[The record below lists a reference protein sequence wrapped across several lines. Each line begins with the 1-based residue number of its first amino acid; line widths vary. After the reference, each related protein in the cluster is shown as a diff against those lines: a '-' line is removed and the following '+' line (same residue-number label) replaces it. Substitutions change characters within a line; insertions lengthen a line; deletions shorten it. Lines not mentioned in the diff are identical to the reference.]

1 MVYVP
6 SQLAWLDLPDVVALN
21 APRPLMVLNC
31 LRDSLFPLKG
41 MQDAERKI
49 GDIYTAMGASGHFK
63 CNYYDELHSL
73 NVPAQDDAIAWLEKW
88 LIETPP
94 TD

>member
-6 SQLAWLDLPDVVALN
+6 GQLAWLDLPDVVALN

-49 GDIYTAMGASGHFK
+49 GDIYTAMGASRHFK
-63 CNYYDELHSL
+63 CQYYDGPHSL
-73 NVPAQDDAIAWLEKW
+73 RVPAQDDAIAWLEEW